1 MKKIVSIVIVALALI
16 VSAYSLFTKSS
27 ENQSVTEEFYDSS
40 QTENPSQK
48 QEPIYQQQ
56 NLECQQ
62 EITYTFRNERLLQ
75 QHYEKHGKEMGFPDA
90 ESYEKAASDVINN
103 KNALHKIEKEDGDDV
118 YYIVFTNELVVLSTD
133 GYIRTYFKP
142 NAGKRYFDRT

>member
-1 MKKIVSIVIVALALI
+1 MKKIVSIVVAALALI
-16 VSAYSLFTKSS
+16 FVAYALFT
-27 ENQSVTEEFYDSS
+27 EETTTQTVDESFYNS
-40 QTENPSQK
+40 P
-48 QEPIYQQQ
+48 QETTQIQ
-56 NLECQQ
+56 QQ
-62 EITYTFRNERLLQ
+62 EIDFQNNTTEQQGTAYSFRNERLLQ

-118 YYIVFTNELVVLSTD
+118 YYIVSTNELVVLSTD